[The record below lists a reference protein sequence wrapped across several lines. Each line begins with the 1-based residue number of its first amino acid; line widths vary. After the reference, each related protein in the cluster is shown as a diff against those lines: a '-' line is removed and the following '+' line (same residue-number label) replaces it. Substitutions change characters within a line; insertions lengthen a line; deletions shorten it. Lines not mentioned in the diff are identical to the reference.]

1 MAASYPPVSF
11 FFRVDFQLGGV
22 QSTDSMFQEVS
33 GFNAE
38 LQTEEIKAGGE
49 NRYSQVLPVRAKY
62 TDLVLKRGL
71 IVDSAVV
78 NWCRDAIENLIIRP
92 ITVTVKLLNE
102 KNQPLLTYNIVNAW
116 PKKWSVSDFN
126 AQESKIVVETLEL
139 SYQYF
144 RVNS

>member
-22 QSTDSMFQEVS
+22 QNTDSMFQEVS

-38 LQTEEIKAGGE
+38 LQTEEIKEGGE
-49 NRYSQVLPVRAKY
+49 NRYSQVLPVRARY

-71 IVDSAVV
+71 IVNSAVV
-78 NWCRDAIENLIIRP
+78 DWCRDAIENLVIRP
-92 ITVTVKLLNE
+92 VTVTVKLLNE
-102 KNQPLLTYNIVNAW
+102 KSQPLLTYNIVNAW